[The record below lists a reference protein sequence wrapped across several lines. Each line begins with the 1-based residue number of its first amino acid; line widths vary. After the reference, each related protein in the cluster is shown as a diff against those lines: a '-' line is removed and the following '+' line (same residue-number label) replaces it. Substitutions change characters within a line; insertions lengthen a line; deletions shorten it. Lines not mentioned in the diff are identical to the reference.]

1 MINSKTNNLILLIRL
16 FLFFSIVLIN
26 IFLGYYSNTTT
37 PFFLNLSIAIT
48 VFSLMIF
55 IGQSFISPVI
65 MFYIQGLFDLCI
77 ITYLIMTTG
86 FFDSPYIVFYSIVI
100 IYMCFF
106 DGFKAGLFSIFVFLI
121 IFLAFSMNIYI
132 KNRSIHIN
140 EFFVRSFQY
149 GLSFLIVMLLTSY
162 LHKVYSAKNREK
174 EDIQEKLNY
183 LEKLYKSI
191 LDNIDIGIILMSKK
205 GVIISCNIA
214 GLKILNMDE
223 SIVGKKLSDIL
234 SIKAEDE
241 IIIHKNKYL
250 GYKFQPFIYDT
261 SLSGELFIFQDV
273 TEKESLKSKLHE
285 QQRLAI
291 LGQFST
297 IIAHEIRNPLGAIKG
312 SLQIIKK
319 DEYPKSKLFT
329 IMEREISRLDNIL
342 NNLLMVVK
350 ESKITNDKIDL
361 NATIKEF
368 IEEINYYG
376 LFDELE
382 IHYECLS
389 NNPNIVISV
398 GEIRQ
403 IIWNL
408 IINSFQAKSDA
419 SINITLTD
427 TDSSIVLTY
436 KDNGPGISREIAE
449 NVFKPFFTTKK
460 SGTGLG
466 LYVVNSICEKYDIR
480 IKIYDINEIGA
491 GFKLELYFP

>member
-1 MINSKTNNLILLIRL
+1 
-16 FLFFSIVLIN
+16 
-26 IFLGYYSNTTT
+26 
-37 PFFLNLSIAIT
+37 
-48 VFSLMIF
+48 
-55 IGQSFISPVI
+55 
-65 MFYIQGLFDLCI
+65 
-77 ITYLIMTTG
+77 
-86 FFDSPYIVFYSIVI
+86 
-100 IYMCFF
+100 
-106 DGFKAGLFSIFVFLI
+106 
-121 IFLAFSMNIYI
+121 MNIYI
-132 KNRSIHIN
+132 KNKSISIN
-140 EFFVRSFQY
+140 EFIVRSFQY

-162 LHKVYSAKNREK
+162 LHKVYSVKNREK
-174 EDIQEKLNY
+174 EDIEERLKY

-214 GLKILNMDE
+214 GLKILDMGG
-223 SIVGKKLSDIL
+223 SIIGKKLSDIL
-234 SIKAEDE
+234 AIKAEDE
-241 IIIHKNKYL
+241 IIIHNNKYL

-261 SLSGELFIFQDV
+261 NLSGELFIFQDV
-273 TEKESLKSKLHE
+273 TEKENLKSKLHE

-319 DEYPKSKLFT
+319 DEHPKSKLFT

-350 ESKITNDKIDL
+350 ETKITTDKIDL
-361 NATIKEF
+361 HVAINEF

-376 LFDELE
+376 LFDDLK
-382 IHYECLS
+382 IHYECLVD
-389 NNPNIVISV
+389 NPNVVISM

-408 IINSFQAKSDA
+408 IINSFQAKSD
-419 SINITLTD
+419 SNINITLTNI
-427 TDSSIVLTY
+427 DSSIVLSY
-436 KDNGPGISREIAE
+436 KDNGPGISREITE

-466 LYVVNSICEKYDIR
+466 LYVVNSICEKYNIK
-480 IKIYDINEIGA
+480 IKIYDIGVTGS

>member
-1 MINSKTNNLILLIRL
+1 
-16 FLFFSIVLIN
+16 
-26 IFLGYYSNTTT
+26 LGNYSSATT
-37 PFFLNLSIAIT
+37 PFFLNLSIVIT

-55 IGQSFISPVI
+55 IGQNFISQVI
-65 MFYIQGLFDLCI
+65 LLYVQGLLDLCI
-77 ITYLIMTTG
+77 ISYLVMITG

-106 DGFKAGLFSIFVFLI
+106 DGFKAGIFTIFIFLMTFSAFSIT
-121 IFLAFSMNIYI
+121 IYH
-132 KNRSIHIN
+132 KSNHVNIN
-140 EFFVRSFQY
+140 EFILRAFQY
-149 GLSFLIVMLLTSY
+149 GFSFIIIVMLTSY
-162 LHKVYSAKNREK
+162 LHKIYSVKNKEK
-174 EDIQEKLNY
+174 EDIEERFKY

-205 GVIISCNIA
+205 GIIISCNIA
-214 GLKILNMDE
+214 GLKILGFSE
-223 SIVGKKLSDIL
+223 SIIGKKLSDIL

-241 IIIHKNKYL
+241 IIIYKNKYL
-250 GYKFQPFIYDT
+250 GYKFQPFVYDT
-261 SLSGELFIFQDV
+261 NLSGELFIFQDV
-273 TEKESLKSKLHE
+273 TEKENLKSKLHE

-319 DEYPKSKLFT
+319 DEHPKSKLFN

-361 NATIKEF
+361 NGTISEF

-376 LFDELE
+376 LFDDLK
-382 IHYECLS
+382 INYKCQA
-389 NNPNIVISV
+389 NNPNVVISTV
-398 GEIRQ
+398 EVRQ

-419 SINITLTD
+419 IINITLKD
-427 TDSSIVLTY
+427 VESSIVLVY
-436 KDNGPGISREIAE
+436 EDNGPGISSEIAD

-466 LYVVNSICEKYDIR
+466 LYVVNSICEKYDIK
-480 IKIYDINEIGA
+480 IKIYDISVTGV
-491 GFKLELYFP
+491 GFKLELHFP